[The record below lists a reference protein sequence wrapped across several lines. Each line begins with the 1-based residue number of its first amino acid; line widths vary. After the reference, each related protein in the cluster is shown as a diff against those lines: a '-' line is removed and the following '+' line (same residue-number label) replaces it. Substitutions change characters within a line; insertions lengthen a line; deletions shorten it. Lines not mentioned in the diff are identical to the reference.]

1 MAKEIEKNKEKGETK
16 LLIYDVIFKAVFE
29 RVPDILIKMIREI
42 LNIEESNDPFIF
54 SGFESNSGSFN
65 GKTYKGDV
73 TIRLSDKS
81 IVIVEMNYRKDKSVI
96 DRNMIHLTRILSQI
110 LKSGTP
116 DNDLK
121 DYRIRGLNLNNFN
134 NDTDEWI
141 EHFAICNI
149 KTNKIAS
156 NVYSFCNL
164 SLVKCAD
171 LLYDNDI
178 KNLPKGV
185 RWGTILLEKDID
197 KISQILGDDMLS
209 MEEKER
215 LLQTIEDVNDDE
227 EIVKAWMLEENARLK
242 YKGEMAYAR
251 EEGLEE
257 GIQQG
262 IEQKEFEI
270 IKNMLNKN
278 IDYDTISDITGKS
291 IDEIKLIEELN
302 KEVE

>member
-1 MAKEIEKNKEKGETK
+1 MVKEKEKNKEKGETR

-29 RVPDILIKMIREI
+29 RVPDILIKMIRDI
-42 LNIEESNDPFIF
+42 LNIEESTDPFVF
-54 SGFESNSGSFN
+54 SGFESNSGVFN

-81 IVIVEMNYRKDKSVI
+81 VVIIEMNYRKDKSVI
-96 DRNMIHLTRILSQI
+96 DRNMIHLTRVLSQI

-121 DYRIRGLNLNNFN
+121 DYRIRGLNLNNFP
-134 NDTDEWI
+134 NDTGEVI
-141 EHFAICNI
+141 ERFAICNI

-164 SLVKCAD
+164 SLEKCSN
-171 LLYDNDI
+171 LLYDIDE
-178 KNLPKGV
+178 KNLPKEV
-185 RWGTILLEKDID
+185 RWGAILLEENID

-215 LLQTIEDVNDDE
+215 LLQTIEDVNNDK

-257 GIQQG
+257 GI
-262 IEQKEFEI
+262 ENNKLEV

-278 IDYDTISDITGKS
+278 IDYDTISDVTGKAL
-291 IDEIKLIEELN
+291 DEIKLIEENLN
-302 KEVE
+302 KEAE

>member
-1 MAKEIEKNKEKGETK
+1 MVKEKEKNKEKGETR

-29 RVPDILIKMIREI
+29 RVPDILIKMIRDI
-42 LNIEESNDPFIF
+42 LNIEESTDPFVF
-54 SGFESNSGSFN
+54 SGFESNSGVFN

-81 IVIVEMNYRKDKSVI
+81 VVIIEMNYRKDKSVI
-96 DRNMIHLTRILSQI
+96 DRNMIHLTRVLSQI

-121 DYRIRGLNLNNFN
+121 DYRIRGLNLNNFP
-134 NDTDEWI
+134 NDTGEVI
-141 EHFAICNI
+141 ERFAICNI

-164 SLVKCAD
+164 SLEKCAN
-171 LLYDNDI
+171 LLYDKDV
-178 KNLPKGV
+178 KNLPKEV
-185 RWGTILLEKDID
+185 RWGAILLEENID

-215 LLQTIEDVNDDE
+215 LLQTIEDVNNDK

-251 EEGLEE
+251 EEGLE
-257 GIQQG
+257 QG
-262 IEQKEFEI
+262 IEQKEVEV
-270 IKNMLNKN
+270 IKNMLEESV
-278 IDYDTISDITGKS
+278 DYNLISKITGKS
-291 IDEIKLIEELN
+291 IDEIKLIEEDLN
-302 KEVE
+302 KEAE